1 MSKRLIEA
9 EDAKMR
15 ILNLW
20 TRDKTLEEAVEDG
33 YQYAIALVDAI
44 DAVDDSP
51 TVEVVRCKHCRKWL
65 NGDDING
72 TCNWN
77 EYQTLQT
84 RYDDYCSQGERK

>member
-1 MSKRLIEA
+1 MSKRLIDA

-20 TRDKTLEEAVEDG
+20 TRDKTLEDAVEDG

-51 TVEVVRCKHCRKWL
+51 TVE
-65 NGDDING
+65 
-72 TCNWN
+72 
-77 EYQTLQT
+77 
-84 RYDDYCSQGERK
+84 GERK

>member
-1 MSKRLIEA
+1 MSKRLIDA

-20 TRDKTLEEAVEDG
+20 VRDKTLEDAVEDG

-51 TVEVVRCKHCRKWL
+51 TVE
-65 NGDDING
+65 
-72 TCNWN
+72 
-77 EYQTLQT
+77 
-84 RYDDYCSQGERK
+84 GERK

>member
-1 MSKRLIEA
+1 MSKRLIDA

-20 TRDKTLEEAVEDG
+20 TMDKTLEEAVEDG

-51 TVEVVRCKHCRKWL
+51 TVE
-65 NGDDING
+65 
-72 TCNWN
+72 
-77 EYQTLQT
+77 
-84 RYDDYCSQGERK
+84 GERK

>member
-1 MSKRLIEA
+1 MSKRLIDA

-20 TRDKTLEEAVEDG
+20 TRDKTLEDAVEDG

-51 TVEVVRCKHCRKWL
+51 TVEAA
-65 NGDDING
+65 
-72 TCNWN
+72 
-77 EYQTLQT
+77 E
-84 RYDDYCSQGERK
+84 

>member
-1 MSKRLIEA
+1 MSKRLIDA

-51 TVEVVRCKHCRKWL
+51 TVE
-65 NGDDING
+65 
-72 TCNWN
+72 
-77 EYQTLQT
+77 
-84 RYDDYCSQGERK
+84 GERK